1 MTIKQFEQGP
11 FLSAALLCE
20 KVLTEQDGVKSAIRI
35 IDRINRTYVGPSPPT
50 EMEPF
55 EHDLVLL
62 LKFKSGWARGMHTV
76 KVQPAKPSGELMHPM
91 IQSVLF
97 EGEEDRG
104 VDVVGLMKFKFDQ
117 TGIYWLYIYLNDIKL
132 TQIPLRVTY
141 MPQITQIPHSENNP

>member
-1 MTIKQFEQGP
+1 MTVRQFDQGP

-55 EHDLVLL
+55 EHNLVLF
-62 LKFKSGWARGMHTV
+62 LKFKSGWARGMNTV
-76 KVQPAKPSGELMHPM
+76 KVQPAKPSGELMPE
-91 IQSVLF
+91 IINNVLF

-104 VDVVGLMKFKFDQ
+104 VDLVGHMRFNFDQ
-117 TGIYWLYIYLNDIKL
+117 TGIYWIYVYLNDIKL

-141 MPQITQIPHSENNP
+141 LPQIRRVQGPSDNP